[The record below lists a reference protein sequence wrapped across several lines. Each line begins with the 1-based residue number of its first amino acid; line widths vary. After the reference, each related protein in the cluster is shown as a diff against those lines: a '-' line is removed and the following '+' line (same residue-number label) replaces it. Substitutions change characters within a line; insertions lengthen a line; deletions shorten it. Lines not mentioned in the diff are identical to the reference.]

1 MEGVVL
7 FGGFLAIVLFGY
19 FLAGKLD
26 CFLNSVQPST
36 QAKGDSCSLKI
47 AISNPCALAPVAR
60 ALKELQGQYPDIE
73 IKMYMGK
80 EWEIMRDLESGVT
93 DIAVVSAEAE
103 DSGQTHSA
111 CFICCPQP
119 LSVDSMTLM
128 PADTEN
134 QRQKLLWKDIQSP
147 IPIQKLVQRLC
158 GRSD

>member
-36 QAKGDSCSLKI
+36 Q
-47 AISNPCALAPVAR
+47 

-119 LSVDSMTLM
+119 LSVDGMTLM

>member
-7 FGGFLAIVLFGY
+7 FGGFLALVLFGY

-73 IKMYMGK
+73 IKMYMGG

-93 DIAVVSAEAE
+93 DIAVVSAEA
-103 DSGQTHSA
+103 
-111 CFICCPQP
+111 
-119 LSVDSMTLM
+119 
-128 PADTEN
+128 EN

>member
-93 DIAVVSAEAE
+93 GS
-103 DSGQTHSA
+103 S
-111 CFICCPQP
+111 F
-119 LSVDSMTLM
+119 
-128 PADTEN
+128 
-134 QRQKLLWKDIQSP
+134 R
-147 IPIQKLVQRLC
+147 
-158 GRSD
+158 

>member
-1 MEGVVL
+1 
-7 FGGFLAIVLFGY
+7 
-19 FLAGKLD
+19 
-26 CFLNSVQPST
+26 
-36 QAKGDSCSLKI
+36 
-47 AISNPCALAPVAR
+47 
-60 ALKELQGQYPDIE
+60 
-73 IKMYMGK
+73 
-80 EWEIMRDLESGVT
+80 MRDLESGVT

-119 LSVDSMTLM
+119 LSVDGMTLM

>member
-111 CFICCPQP
+111 CFICCPSRFP
-119 LSVDSMTLM
+119 SM
-128 PADTEN
+128 A
-134 QRQKLLWKDIQSP
+134 
-147 IPIQKLVQRLC
+147 
-158 GRSD
+158 